1 MRYRSPKSVK
11 HKVHLPCE
19 QISHRRPSASVG
31 NGTAHHLI
39 VEMWKTATAS
49 QAQHVPYRG
58 AGPAMAD
65 LLAGQVDFMFDG
77 LGTSVPH

>member
-1 MRYRSPKSVK
+1 
-11 HKVHLPCE
+11 
-19 QISHRRPSASVG
+19 
-31 NGTAHHLI
+31 I

-77 LGTSVPH
+77 LGTSVPHINAGKLLPLAVTSAKRSFALPSVPT